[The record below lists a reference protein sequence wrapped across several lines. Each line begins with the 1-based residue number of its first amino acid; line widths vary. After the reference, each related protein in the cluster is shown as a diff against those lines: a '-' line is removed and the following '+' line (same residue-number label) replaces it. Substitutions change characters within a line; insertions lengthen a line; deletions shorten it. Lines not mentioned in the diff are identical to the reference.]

1 MSNLTMADIRYAN
14 RSKGFHFFDRAAM
27 RFFDSRV
34 VSAPYQGAGGCFF
47 ITSEQFH
54 GSGGYSAPRKFT
66 IRQFDPIS
74 GDVGTAGQF
83 NEILHIEDARLLA
96 RKLAKGTRNA

>member
-14 RSKGFHFFDRAAM
+14 RSKGFHFFDRATM

-34 VSAPYQGAGGCFF
+34 VSAPYHGTGGCFF

-54 GSGGYSAPRKFT
+54 GSGGYSAPRKS
-66 IRQFDPIS
+66 PMNS
-74 GDVGTAGQF
+74 
-83 NEILHIEDARLLA
+83 ILPPHASQSALGSPFE
-96 RKLAKGTRNA
+96 